1 MLRRRLA
8 GVFAL
13 FVFAWLRYASAAA
26 TAGEC
31 AKVEPFNSKDLT
43 GWEAKGDPNES
54 KWVVGTASLDP
65 NDPRKLRLSESPGGN
80 ELVNLVTSLD
90 LYTKEKFGDARYEV
104 EVMVPRGSNSGIYIM
119 GEYEIQ
125 VLDSYGKQRVG
136 KGDMGAVYGI
146 SAPRVNAAKAPGQ
159 WQQFVIEYRAPRF
172 DAQGKKTADAVVVK
186 VTLNGQVIQENV
198 PVPHVLGGGVTG
210 REAPTGPLMFQG
222 NHGPVAY
229 RNIRITPLG
238 AK

>member
-1 MLRRRLA
+1 MSRRRLV

-13 FVFAWLRYASAAA
+13 CVVVCLRFAPLAAPA
-26 TAGEC
+26 EKCTT
-31 AKVEPFNSKDLT
+31 VEPFSGKDLT
-43 GWEAKGDPNES
+43 GWAVKGDAKQS

-65 NDPRKLRLSESPGGN
+65 KDPGKLQATPGGK
-80 ELVNLVTSLD
+80 ELINLATSLD
-90 LYTKEKFGDARYEV
+90 LYTKEKFGDARYEI

-125 VLDSYGKQRVG
+125 VLDSYGKQHVG

-146 SAPRVNAAKAPGQ
+146 SAPRVNSSKAPGQ

-172 DAQGKKTADAVVVK
+172 DAQGKKTANAEVLK

-198 PVPHVLGGGVTG
+198 PVPHVLGGGVSG

-222 NHGPVAY
+222 NHGAVAY
-229 RNIRITPLG
+229 RNIRITPLR